1 MLTKENSTT
10 SVEMRRA
17 IPQDKAQH
25 METLS
30 QIFHPKTFLI
40 CSLVEAIRQV
50 SVTCFVFPR
59 CRIYAPI
66 PFNIHIIYPGHA
78 NGYTNGRMRYPRRER
93 RERQGD
99 VSSLASCN
107 YAGVVMQTLT
117 IRGRH

>member
-1 MLTKENSTT
+1 MPTKENNMT

-17 IPQDKAQH
+17 TPRDKALQ

-30 QIFHPKTFLI
+30 QIFHLKTCLI

-50 SVTCFVFPR
+50 SLICFMFPR
-59 CRIYAPI
+59 CHIYAPI
-66 PFNIHIIYPGHA
+66 SFNIHIIYLGHA

-99 VSSLASCN
+99 VSSLA
-107 YAGVVMQTLT
+107 TLQ
-117 IRGRH
+117 GW

>member
-17 IPQDKAQH
+17 IPQDKAQQ

-30 QIFHPKTFLI
+30 QIFHLKTFLI
-40 CSLVEAIRQV
+40 CSLVEAIHPV
-50 SVTCFVFPR
+50 SVTCFIFPR
-59 CRIYAPI
+59 CHIYAPI
-66 PFNIHIIYPGHA
+66 SFNIHIIYLGHA

-107 YAGVVMQTLT
+107 YAVVVMLTLT
-117 IRGRH
+117 TRGRL